1 MWKQER
7 EEQEGRIRQSS
18 STKKRQSPQVITQQK
33 QILSASCVGVGPLF
47 DMTQKIVKEEKIQL
61 PVHACRLWMYPSG
74 MNDTFNLTFC
84 HLRCNHLT
92 VLQVLHS

>member
-33 QILSASCVGVGPLF
+33 QILSVSCVGVGPLF
-47 DMTQKIVKEEKIQL
+47 DMTPKNREGEN
-61 PVHACRLWMYPSG
+61 PTASPC
-74 MNDTFNLTFC
+74 
-84 HLRCNHLT
+84 
-92 VLQVLHS
+92 LQAVDVSISDE

>member
-1 MWKQER
+1 MWKQET

-47 DMTQKIVKEEKIQL
+47 DMTPKNREGGEN
-61 PVHACRLWMYPSG
+61 PTASPC
-74 MNDTFNLTFC
+74 
-84 HLRCNHLT
+84 
-92 VLQVLHS
+92 LQAVDVSIRDE